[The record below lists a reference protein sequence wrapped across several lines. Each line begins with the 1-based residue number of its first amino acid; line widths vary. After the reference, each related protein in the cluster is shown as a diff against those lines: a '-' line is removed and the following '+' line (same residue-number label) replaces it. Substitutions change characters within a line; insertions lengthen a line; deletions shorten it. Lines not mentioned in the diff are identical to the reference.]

1 MKLSFLL
8 FVCVSASHGQAGPS
22 AMREPAG
29 ANLPMQTIGA
39 NDLLSISVYDAPELT
54 RSVRVSA
61 EGLISLPLLPRKIQ
75 AQGSMPTELE
85 QSITT
90 ALKEEGVLVDP
101 VVTVTIAEYHSRP
114 ISVMGAVKKPLTFQ
128 ASAPTTLLDALAR
141 AEGLTADAG
150 AVILVSRFERP
161 GEPAA
166 ATDVH
171 RIAVSSLIDGANPKM
186 NLTLTGGEQILIPTM
201 GRVFVVGTVRRP
213 GAFSLREDGAGTVLQ
228 MVALAEGLAPYAA
241 KTAYIYRRGTNGVR
255 TEEAVQLEEILKR
268 KQADVTVLPDDIL
281 YVPDNKTKRLT
292 ITAVER
298 LLNFGSTAGAT
309 ALIYR

>member
-8 FVCVSASHGQAGPS
+8 FVCVFAGHGQVGPS

-61 EGLISLPLLPRKIQ
+61 DGLIRLPLLPRKIQ
-75 AQGSMPTELE
+75 AQGSMPPELE
-85 QSITT
+85 ESITT

-150 AVILVSRFERP
+150 AVILVSRLERP

-171 RIAVSSLIDGANPKM
+171 RITVSSLIDGANPKM

-213 GAFSLREDGAGTVLQ
+213 GAFTLREDGAGTVLQ

-255 TEEAVQLEEILKR
+255 REEAVQLEEILKR